1 MLRTTWG
8 RALGVPL
15 ACTEQGVGSIPTV
28 SMQFTPPWCQRQ
40 ARALCTDEVRVQLLP
55 EALLHSV
62 RS

>member
-28 SMQFTPPWCQRQ
+28 STVLIAQIGIR
-40 ARALCTDEVRVQLLP
+40 
-55 EALLHSV
+55 
-62 RS
+62 